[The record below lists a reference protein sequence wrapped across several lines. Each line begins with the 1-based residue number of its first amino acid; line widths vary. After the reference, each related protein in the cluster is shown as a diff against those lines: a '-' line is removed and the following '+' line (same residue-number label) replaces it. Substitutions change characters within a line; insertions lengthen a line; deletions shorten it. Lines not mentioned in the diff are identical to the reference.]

1 MGEAAG
7 VSRTLCDFGFVLSVP
22 AVQLT
27 IVSQLSAEDIKHI
40 CQNTQTAGARELVSR
55 HLHPICRE
63 TAYWNKWR

>member
-7 VSRTLCDFGFVLSVP
+7 VSGTLCGFGFVQSVP

-55 HLHPICRE
+55 HLHSICVE
-63 TAYWNKWR
+63 ADY